1 MVRHTEQAYSK
12 RSKLPGRE
20 LVGTAVQQTANDE
33 AIAGDGSRNGADRV
47 LATLRLLGSFPHG
60 VGLNDLAKRLNS
72 PKSSIHRALGSLRRA
87 GLVEQDRDGK
97 YRLGYG
103 FLKLAF
109 SYYEDLDDISRIRP
123 VLTDVAE
130 RFGETVHYAVLDRS
144 EIVYLAKV
152 QPAEARFQM
161 TSVIGGRNPAH
172 CTGLGKTLL
181 AYSLPDKTAVDEYV
195 RRFGPLERRTPNT
208 IVSAAGLHRDLA
220 QIRARGYGTDREES
234 EPGIN
239 CLALPLF
246 LTSGSRP
253 DGAISITAIAQRFPL
268 DRLVAS
274 VDAARTIV
282 REKLGEVIR

>member
-1 MVRHTEQAYSK
+1 VE
-12 RSKLPGRE
+12 
-20 LVGTAVQQTANDE
+20 TAARQTGGE
-33 AIAGDGSRNGADRV
+33 GPIACDGSPNGADRV
-47 LATLRLLGSFPHG
+47 LATLRLLGSFPNG

-72 PKSSIHRALGSLRRA
+72 PKSSIHRALGALRRA
-87 GLVEQDRDGK
+87 GLVEQDHDGK

-103 FLKLAF
+103 FLRLAF
-109 SYYEDLDDISRIRP
+109 SYYEDLDEIGRIRP
-123 VLTDVAE
+123 ALTDLAE
-130 RFGETVHYAVLDRS
+130 RFRETVHYAVLDRS
-144 EIVYLAKV
+144 EVVYLAKV

-172 CTGLGKTLL
+172 CTGLGKALL
-181 AYSLPDKTAVDEYV
+181 AYSLPDRTAVEEFV
-195 RRFGPLERRTPNT
+195 SRFGPLERRTMNT
-208 IVSAAGLHRDLA
+208 IVTAAGLHRDLT
-220 QIRARGYGTDREES
+220 QIRARGYGTDHEES

-253 DGAISITAIAQRFPL
+253 DGAISVTAIAQRFPL

-274 VDAARTIV
+274 VEAARSIV

>member
-1 MVRHTEQAYSK
+1 METATRQAES
-12 RSKLPGRE
+12 E
-20 LVGTAVQQTANDE
+20 ETAAD
-33 AIAGDGSRNGADRV
+33 DGARNGADRV
-47 LATLRLLGSFPHG
+47 LATLRLLGSFPDG

-72 PKSSIHRALGSLRRA
+72 PKSSIHRALGALRRA

-109 SYYEDLDDISRIRP
+109 SYYEELDEIGRIRP
-123 VLTDVAE
+123 VLTELAG
-130 RFGETVHYAVLDRS
+130 RFGETAHYAVLDGS
-144 EIVYLAKV
+144 EVVYLAKV

-181 AYSLPDKTAVDEYV
+181 AYSLPDRPAVDEFV
-195 RRFGPLERRTPNT
+195 SRFGPLEPRTSHT
-208 IVSAAGLHRDLA
+208 IVTATSLHRDLA
-220 QIRARGYGTDREES
+220 QIRSLGYGTDREES

-246 LTSGSRP
+246 LTSESRP
-253 DGAISITAIAQRFPL
+253 DGAISVTAIAQRVPL
-268 DRLVAS
+268 DRLVAA
-274 VDAARTIV
+274 VGEARSII
-282 REKLGEVIR
+282 RDKLGEVTR

>member
-1 MVRHTEQAYSK
+1 M
-12 RSKLPGRE
+12 
-20 LVGTAVQQTANDE
+20 GTAVWQTESEE
-33 AIAGDGSRNGADRV
+33 ATAGDGARNGADRV
-47 LATLRLLGSFPHG
+47 LATLRLLGSFPDG

-72 PKSSIHRALGSLRRA
+72 PKSSIHRALGALRRA
-87 GLVEQDRDGK
+87 GLAEQDRDGK

-109 SYYEDLDDISRIRP
+109 SYYEDLDEIGRIRP
-123 VLTDVAE
+123 VLTNLAE
-130 RFGETVHYAVLDRS
+130 RFGETAHYAVLDGR

-161 TSVIGGRNPAH
+161 TSVIGGRNPTH

-181 AYSLPDKTAVDEYV
+181 AYSLPDRIGVDEYV
-195 RRFGPLERRTPNT
+195 RRFGPLERRTTNT
-208 IVSAAGLHRDLA
+208 IVTAAGLHRDLE

-246 LTSGSRP
+246 LTSESRP
-253 DGAISITAIAQRFPL
+253 DGAISITAIARRFPL

-274 VDAARTIV
+274 VEDARNII
-282 REKLGEVIR
+282 RERLGEVIR

>member
-1 MVRHTEQAYSK
+1 
-12 RSKLPGRE
+12 
-20 LVGTAVQQTANDE
+20 
-33 AIAGDGSRNGADRV
+33 
-47 LATLRLLGSFPHG
+47 LRLLGSFPHG

-109 SYYEDLDDISRIRP
+109 SYYEDLDEISRIRP

-181 AYSLPDKTAVDEYV
+181 AYGLPDRPAVDEYV
-195 RRFGPLERRTPNT
+195 RLFGPLERRTPNT

-274 VDAARTIV
+274 VDAVRTIV

>member
-1 MVRHTEQAYSK
+1 M
-12 RSKLPGRE
+12 
-20 LVGTAVQQTANDE
+20 GTAAQPTESEE
-33 AIAGDGSRNGADRV
+33 AIAGDGARNGADRV
-47 LATLRLLGSFPHG
+47 LATLRLLGSYPDG

-72 PKSSIHRALGSLRRA
+72 PKSSIHRALGALRRA

-109 SYYEDLDDISRIRP
+109 SYYEDLDEVGRIRP
-123 VLTDVAE
+123 VLIDLAE
-130 RFGETVHYAVLDRS
+130 RFGETVHYAVLDGS
-144 EIVYLAKV
+144 EVVYLAKV

-181 AYSLPDKTAVDEYV
+181 AYSLPDRTAVDEFV
-195 RRFGPLERRTPNT
+195 SRFGPLERRTIHT
-208 IVSAAGLHRDLA
+208 IVTAAGLHRNLTE
-220 QIRARGYGTDREES
+220 IRARGYGTDREES

-253 DGAISITAIAQRFPL
+253 DGAISVTAIVQRFPL
-268 DRLVAS
+268 DRLVAL
-274 VDAARTIV
+274 VGDARSIV